1 MFLDRI
7 VPKTERVFL
16 DYVVILGPGIFE
28 YLICCVFNASPPEK
42 LRLFNANRATPWL
55 ILQSCCEDSLHLRRE
70 RESDLSGVI
79 PRLDKALVTIRSA
92 IDGSG
97 TVLST
102 QFHT

>member
-55 ILQSCCEDSLHLRRE
+55 ILQSCCEDSLPLRRERE

-79 PRLDKALVTIRSA
+79 TRLDKALVKIRSA

-97 TVLST
+97 TVPST
-102 QFHT
+102 